1 MSRQGIKVDVYMDVM
16 NSSSDRRF
24 NMTEPNTKDK
34 ILDSAEYLFAN
45 KGLKDTSVRDITSH
59 AKVHLAA
66 VNYHFNTKDGLL
78 RALVERR
85 LKPLNQQRLEL
96 LDKYENRFGQG
107 SVAVESVLYAL
118 IAPAIKMCFEA
129 PDFLKITGQIVSHP
143 DEETYTIYLSNFDE
157 LFTRVKDVLVF
168 SLPHISEEELMW
180 RIHFVI
186 GSTIHTCTNY
196 SGLSVLS
203 HGVCEMNDQ
212 EEIVN
217 TLISFCTAGLKADK
231 YSPANEEDEQVE
243 ATKKNHI

>member
-1 MSRQGIKVDVYMDVM
+1 MIRQAIKVDVYMDIM
-16 NSSSDRRF
+16 NSRSDRKF

-45 KGLKDTSVRDITSH
+45 KGLKETSVRDITSH
-59 AKVHLAA
+59 ANVHLAA

-85 LKPLNQQRLEL
+85 LKPLNRHRLEL

-107 SVAVESVLYAL
+107 SVPVESVLHAL
-118 IAPAIKMCFEA
+118 IAPAIKMCFLA
-129 PDFLKITGQIVSHP
+129 PDFLKIAGQIVSHP
-143 DEETYTIYLSNFDE
+143 DEETYTIYLSNFE
-157 LFTRVKDVLVF
+157 ALFTRVKDVLAP

-186 GSTIHTCTNY
+186 GSVINTCTNH

-212 EEIVN
+212 EGIVRK
-217 TLISFCTAGLKADK
+217 LISFCAAGLKAGK
-231 YSPANEEDEQVE
+231 YSPANEEDE
-243 ATKKNHI
+243 